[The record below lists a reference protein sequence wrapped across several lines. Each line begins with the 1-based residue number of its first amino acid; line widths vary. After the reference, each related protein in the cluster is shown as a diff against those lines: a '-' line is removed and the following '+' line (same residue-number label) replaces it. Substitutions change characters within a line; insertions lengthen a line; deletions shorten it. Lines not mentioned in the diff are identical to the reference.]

1 MNTAELVV
9 GGLCGLVIVC
19 MFIWI
24 GVALYMAYTK
34 MDVVLGC
41 LKNSSSVMSMASLR
55 HGGPWGKLL
64 LVGGVSGFVT
74 FPGFYLKR
82 GSINAE
88 DVNNFPAPLRRK
100 LVALQWTVIGLF
112 AALALLVAVG
122 KSGVLK

>member
-34 MDVVLGC
+34 MDVMLGC

-112 AALALLVAVG
+112 AALALLVALG

>member
-34 MDVVLGC
+34 MDVMLGC

-64 LVGGVSGFVT
+64 LVGGVSGFIT
-74 FPGFYLKR
+74 FPGFYLRR

>member
-1 MNTAELVV
+1 MNTAELVI

-34 MDVVLGC
+34 MDVMLGC

-64 LVGGVSGFVT
+64 LVGGVSGFIT

>member
-34 MDVVLGC
+34 MDVMLGC

-64 LVGGVSGFVT
+64 LVGGVSGFIT

>member
-19 MFIWI
+19 LFIWI
-24 GVALYMAYTK
+24 GVALSMAYTR
-34 MDVVLGC
+34 MDTMLDH
-41 LKNSSSVMSMASLR
+41 LKKSPCAMSIASLS

-64 LVGGVSGFVT
+64 LIGGVSGFIT

-82 GSINAE
+82 GRISAE
-88 DVNNFPAPLRRK
+88 DINNFPVPLRRQ

-112 AALALLVAVG
+112 AALALLVTIG

>member
-34 MDVVLGC
+34 MDVMLGC

-64 LVGGVSGFVT
+64 LVGGVSGFIT

-112 AALALLVAVG
+112 AALA
-122 KSGVLK
+122 

>member
-34 MDVVLGC
+34 MDVMLGC

-64 LVGGVSGFVT
+64 LVGGVSGFIT

-88 DVNNFPAPLRRK
+88 DVNNFPVPLRRK

>member
-1 MNTAELVV
+1 MNTAELVI

-34 MDVVLGC
+34 MDVMLGC

-64 LVGGVSGFVT
+64 LVGGVSGFIT

-88 DVNNFPAPLRRK
+88 DVNNFPVPLRRK

>member
-9 GGLCGLVIVC
+9 GSLCGLVIVGL
-19 MFIWI
+19 FIWI

-34 MDVVLGC
+34 MDVMLEH
-41 LKNSSSVMSMASLR
+41 LRKSPSAMSITSLSQ
-55 HGGPWGKLL
+55 GGPWGKLL
-64 LVGGVSGFVT
+64 LIGGVSGFVT

-88 DVNNFPAPLRRK
+88 DINNFPVPLRRQ
-100 LVALQWTVIGLF
+100 LVALQWTVIGF
-112 AALALLVAVG
+112 FVALALLVTIG